1 MKNFI
6 AAATATCAI
15 VAGSLALNAFAEA
28 AALQQAGQRGQ
39 RGQRGGEQPPAQPSG
54 QPGQPAT
61 PAAPAA
67 KPLVPVAASTLAAH
81 PENYYGERVTMTGAV
96 EQNVGKLAFSVD
108 QDKTK
113 TLEQQV
119 LVLAPRLNSP
129 VDPNTYVTVIGE
141 AIAFDSAELVKRA
154 KDYPVEISP
163 ELAAKFKGHPVIF
176 ATNVINTSG
185 VDLAARLPPPMT
197 AEEQALQ
204 KAMKSIAPASAA
216 LRADADK
223 MDASLTKE
231 HAATLK
237 QAFAQTEAIWK
248 TKGKAD
254 AVQFAADARKLA
266 ETIEA
271 DAAAGKWDEVKT
283 SAGTLNT
290 KCGACHGVYRERF
303 DDGSFRIKVPT
314 PGTK

>member
-1 MKNFI
+1 MKSFV
-6 AAATATCAI
+6 AATACTI
-15 VAGSLALNAFAEA
+15 VAASLVLTAFAGA
-28 AALQQAGQRGQ
+28 PALEQVGQ
-39 RGQRGGEQPPAQPSG
+39 RGQRGGEQPP
-54 QPGQPAT
+54 GQPAAPSQPVA
-61 PAAPAA
+61 PAAPPA

-81 PENYYGERVTMTGAV
+81 PETYYGERVTMTGAV
-96 EQNVGKLAFSVD
+96 EQSIGKLAFSVD

-113 TLEQQV
+113 ATDQQI
-119 LVLAPRLNSP
+119 LVLAQRLNTP
-129 VDPNTYVTVIGE
+129 VVPNTYVTVIGE
-141 AIAFDSAELVKRA
+141 AVAFDSAELTKRA

-163 ELAAKFKGHPVIF
+163 ELAAKFKGRPVIF

-185 VDLAARLPPPMT
+185 TDLALRLPPAMT

-204 KAMKSIAPASAA
+204 KVMKEIAPASAA
-216 LRADADK
+216 LRTDADK
-223 MDASLTKE
+223 MDVTLTKE

-248 TKGKAD
+248 AKGKAD
-254 AVQFAADARKLA
+254 AVQIAADARKLA

-271 DAAAGKWDEVKT
+271 DAAAAKWDDVKT

-303 DDGSFRIKVPT
+303 DDGSFRIKLPA
-314 PGTK
+314 PGTR

>member
-1 MKNFI
+1 MKQLI
-6 AAATATCAI
+6 TAAAAAGLI
-15 VAGSLALNAFAEA
+15 LVASF
-28 AALQQAGQRGQ
+28 ALQAQQRGQ
-39 RGQRGGEQPPAQPSG
+39 RGDQPPAQPA
-54 QPGQPAT
+54 QPGQP
-61 PAAPAA
+61 PAAAVPAP

-81 PENYYGERVTMTGAV
+81 PETYYGERVTMTGAI
-96 EQNVGKLAFSVD
+96 EQSLGKLAFSVD
-108 QDKTK
+108 QDKAK
-113 TLEQQV
+113 TLDQQI

-129 VDPNTYVTVIGE
+129 VDLNTYITVIGE
-141 AIAFDSAELVKRA
+141 AVAFDSAELAKRA

-163 ELAAKFKGHPVIF
+163 ELAAKYKGRPVIF

-185 VDLAARLPPPMT
+185 VDLAMRLPPPMT

-204 KAMKSIAPASAA
+204 KVMKAIAPASAA

-223 MDASLTKE
+223 MDVNLTKE

-237 QAFAQTEAIWK
+237 QAFAQTELIWK

-254 AVQFAADARKLA
+254 AVQMAADARKLA
-266 ETIEA
+266 ETIEL
-271 DAAAGKWDEVKT
+271 DAAAAKWDEVKT

-303 DDGSFRIKVPT
+303 DDGSFRIKVP
-314 PGTK
+314 PSGTR

>member
-1 MKNFI
+1 MKKLI
-6 AAATATCAI
+6 TVAAAACVI
-15 VAGSLALNAFAEA
+15 LFASFA
-28 AALQQAGQRGQ
+28 VDAQQRGQ
-39 RGQRGGEQPPAQPSG
+39 RGEQAPAQPA
-54 QPGQPAT
+54 QPGQPPAAA
-61 PAAPAA
+61 PAAPAP

-81 PENYYGERVTMTGAV
+81 PETYYGERVTMTGAI
-96 EQNVGKLAFSVD
+96 EQSLGTLAFSVD

-113 TLEQQV
+113 TTDQQI
-119 LVLAPRLNSP
+119 LVLAPRLNNP
-129 VDPNTYVTVIGE
+129 VDPNTYITVIGE
-141 AIAFDSAELVKRA
+141 AVAFDSAELAKRA

-163 ELAAKFKGHPVIF
+163 ELAAKYKGRPVIF

-204 KAMKSIAPASAA
+204 KVMKAIAPASAA
-216 LRADADK
+216 LRGDADK
-223 MDASLTKE
+223 MDVNSTKE

-237 QAFAQTEAIWK
+237 QAFAQTELIWK
-248 TKGKAD
+248 AKGKAD
-254 AVQFAADARKLA
+254 AIQMAADARKLA
-266 ETIEA
+266 ETIEL
-271 DAAAGKWDEVKT
+271 DAAAAKWDEVKT

-303 DDGSFRIKVPT
+303 DDGSFRIKIAT

>member
-1 MKNFI
+1 MKKLI
-6 AAATATCAI
+6 AVATAACTI
-15 VAGSLALNAFAEA
+15 FVASLALQA
-28 AALQQAGQRGQ
+28 AQRGQ
-39 RGQRGGEQPPAQPSG
+39 RGQRGGEQPPGQPPAQPS
-54 QPGQPAT
+54 Q
-61 PAAPAA
+61 PAAPAGPPA

-81 PENYYGERVTMTGAV
+81 PETYYGERVTMTGTV
-96 EQNVGKLAFSVD
+96 EQRVGTLAFSVD

-113 TLEQQV
+113 TLDQQI
-119 LVLAPRLNSP
+119 LVLAPRLNNP

-141 AIAFDSAELVKRA
+141 AMAFDSAELAKRA
-154 KDYPVEISP
+154 KDYPAEISP
-163 ELAAKFKGHPVIF
+163 ELAAKYKGRPVIF
-176 ATNVINTSG
+176 ATNVINTAG
-185 VDLAARLPPPMT
+185 VDLAQRLPPPMT

-204 KAMKSIAPASAA
+204 KVMKAIAPASAA

-223 MDASLTKE
+223 MDANLTKE

-254 AVQFAADARKLA
+254 AVQIAADARKLA
-266 ETIEA
+266 ETIEI
-271 DAAAGKWDEVKT
+271 DAAAAKWDEVKT

-303 DDGSFRIKVPT
+303 DDGSFRIKVAT
-314 PGTK
+314 PGR